1 MNYYLYLSLLIILNF
16 LFIYRLNYLANLF
29 GLIDYPQNK
38 IHNTATP
45 MFGAFM
51 FSSILLLILLKN
63 FSFLNIKDF
72 SILMYIFS
80 FYIIG
85 FLDDKYNLSVIKRFY
100 FALLVTFIFFYINKN
115 SYFVS
120 INFSPNINLILLV
133 FISLGFLHLINMTDG
148 INGLVIS
155 LYLYAC
161 SYFLLKGF
169 YYYEIFSR
177 DLLVLSLVCSL
188 IYILPNFFGKCFL
201 GNTGSYCVAITIS
214 IFYMELYK
222 NSYVEYSDIILI
234 FIIPFLDGI
243 RVTFTRIINKKSPF
257 KGDYLHIHHMIRD
270 NFKNKIIY
278 FFIVFIPPSINFY
291 NNDYSIIIGMLSIF
305 MYLCFFIII
314 ENNKNDNL
322 KLM

>member
-1 MNYYLYLSLLIILNF
+1 LNHYLYLSIIIILNF

-38 IHNTATP
+38 IHTSATP

-51 FSSILLLILLKN
+51 FLSILLLALLKN
-63 FSFLNIKDF
+63 ISFLSIKDY
-72 SILMYIFS
+72 SILIYVFS

-85 FLDDKYNLSVIKRFY
+85 LLDDKYNLSIIKRFY
-100 FALLVTFIFFYINKN
+100 FALLVTLIFFLINKD

-120 INFSPNINLILLV
+120 ENFSANTNLILLV

-155 LYLYAC
+155 IYLYTC
-161 SYFLLKGF
+161 IYFLLKGF

-177 DLLVLSLVCSL
+177 DLLVLSFVCSL

-222 NSYVEYSDIILI
+222 NSHLEYSDIILI
-234 FIIPFLDGI
+234 FIIPFFDGI
-243 RVTFTRIINKKSPF
+243 RVTFTRIINKTNPF
-257 KGDYLHIHHMIRD
+257 KGDYLHIHHKIRD
-270 NFKNKIIY
+270 NLKHKTIY
-278 FFIVFIPPSINFY
+278 FFIIFIPPSINFY
-291 NNDYSIIIGMLSIF
+291 NNDYSIVIGMLSLF
-305 MYLCFFIII
+305 MYFSFFIFI
-314 ENNKNDNL
+314 ENN
-322 KLM
+322 

>member
-1 MNYYLYLSLLIILNF
+1 MNHYLYLSLLVIINL
-16 LFIYRLNYLANLF
+16 LLIYRLNFLAKLF
-29 GLIDYPQNK
+29 GLIDYPENK
-38 IHNTATP
+38 IHPTATP

-51 FSSILLLILLKN
+51 FFSILSLVLLKN
-63 FSFLNIKDF
+63 ISALNIKEF
-72 SILMYIFS
+72 SILIYIFC

-85 FLDDKYNLSVIKRFY
+85 FFDDKYNLSVTKRFY
-100 FALLVTFIFFYINKN
+100 LAIIVTFIFFLVNKN
-115 SYFVS
+115 DYYVS
-120 INFSPNINLILLV
+120 INFDSNINLILLV

-148 INGLVIS
+148 INGLLIS

-161 SYFLLKGF
+161 TYFLLKGL
-169 YYYEIFSR
+169 YNYEFFFR
-177 DLLVLSLVCSL
+177 DLLLSSFVCSL

-201 GNTGSYCVAITIS
+201 GNTGSYCIAITLS
-214 IFYMELYK
+214 ILYMELFK
-222 NSYVEYSDIILI
+222 HNHLEYSDIILI

-243 RVTFTRIINKKSPF
+243 RVTFTRIMNKTNPF

-278 FFIVFIPPSINFY
+278 FLIVFIPPSINFY